1 MIRLQ
6 FWVLLITVA
15 VVRKICCADLYSEQ
29 FASQLV
35 SEWSGP
41 KLPEMTLT
49 TMVQE
54 AYERNQDDPHPNYLM
69 GIIGFLRDNYGDASS
84 HFKRAAELSSFSVDL
99 YLKNYVSVGSLH
111 NYTAVAEYLTGLLVY
126 QPMQSMVINMLI
138 EMFEPNFAKWTMPT
152 QLVLQAPTVVEM
164 WTIYTMT
171 RIPAYMNGDALI
183 TAAAEMDHSPAVD
196 LENERNMTIYGLSLF
211 PRSAELLLLRAFQS
225 YNIRDTYCAQH
236 YFRLASNIRHTAPA
250 SSASAYFE
258 RMQTLLNQLDAF
270 PEATE
275 AGTRDPIGCT
285 CPPCFDKHTVEGYQS
300 LYDIISTV
308 AGDDWHV
315 VGNAT
320 DSTRTVVNTI
330 APTSIH
336 TIRSQLVAINNSA
349 PILRR
354 LPSLQVGCST
364 PNLCAM
370 PGFLVADAVPA
381 PSTHLLT
388 QTYNLSM
395 VADASVGLVY
405 SSHTLEHLSH
415 SLPPPSC
422 RASGYG
428 VLEGATPP
436 VRAKEV
442 TTWAQQRRR
451 AGCESELGASLAE
464 WRRVLITGGRLL
476 VAVPD
481 MELLMRYFHLPET
494 THFQKKVILK
504 FLYGGQEGDY
514 DFHKVG
520 FYEESLTQW
529 LERYGFCNVTRVSDF
544 RIFKDSSSSNYM
556 PGMPLSL
563 NVVAEAC

>member
-54 AYERNQDDPHPNYLM
+54 AYERNQDDPHPNYLL

-126 QPMQSMVINMLI
+126 QPMQSMVISMLN
-138 EMFEPNFAKWTMPT
+138 EMFEPNFATWTMPT
-152 QLVLQAPTVVEM
+152 QLVLQAPTVVDM

-171 RIPAYMNGDALI
+171 RMYAYANGDAFI
-183 TAAAEMDHSPAVD
+183 TAATEMDHSPAVD
-196 LENERNMTIYGLSLF
+196 FENERNMTIYGLSLF

-225 YNIRDTYCAQH
+225 YIRNTYCAQH
-236 YFRLASNIRHTAPA
+236 YFRLASNIRPTAPA
-250 SSASAYFE
+250 SPASAYFE
-258 RMQTLLNQLDAF
+258 RMQTLLSQRDAF

-275 AGTRDPIGCT
+275 AGTRDPTGCT

-300 LYDIISTV
+300 LYETISTV
-308 AGDDWHV
+308 AGKDWYV
-315 VGNAT
+315 VGNVT

-336 TIRSQLVAINNSA
+336 TVQRQLDADSNSA
-349 PILRR
+349 PTLQR

-381 PSTHLLT
+381 PSTHFLT
-388 QTYNLSM
+388 QAYNLSM

-422 RASGYG
+422 HVGGDS
-428 VLEGATPP
+428 VLGATAPP
-436 VRAKEV
+436 VRASD
-442 TTWAQQRRR
+442 AAAGAPRRR
-451 AGCESELGASLAE
+451 RGCESELGASLAE
-464 WRRVLITGGRLL
+464 WRRVLVPGGRLL

-481 MELLMRYFHLPET
+481 MGLLMRYFHLPET

-504 FLYGGQEGDY
+504 FLYGGQEGEY

-529 LERYGFCNVTRVSDF
+529 LERYGFCNVTRMSDF

>member
-1 MIRLQ
+1 MILLQ

-15 VVRKICCADLYSEQ
+15 VVRKMCCADLYSEQ
-29 FASQLV
+29 FAGQLV

-54 AYERNQDDPHPNYLM
+54 AHERNHDDPHPNYLM
-69 GIIGFLRDNYGDASS
+69 GIIGFLRNNYGDASL

-111 NYTAVAEYLTGLLVY
+111 NYTAVTEYLTGLLVY

-138 EMFEPNFAKWTMPT
+138 EMFEPNFATWTMPT
-152 QLVLQAPTVVEM
+152 QLVLQAPTVVDM

-171 RIPAYMNGDALI
+171 RMYAYANGDALI
-183 TAAAEMDHSPAVD
+183 TAAAEADLSTAMDF
-196 LENERNMTIYGLSLF
+196 ENERNVTIYGLSLF
-211 PRSAELLLLRAFQS
+211 PHSAELLLLRAFQS
-225 YNIRDTYCAQH
+225 YNIRATYCTQH
-236 YFRLASNIRHTAPA
+236 YFRLASNIRHTAPT

-258 RMQTLLNQLDAF
+258 RIQTLFNQLDAF
-270 PEATE
+270 PEATD
-275 AGTRDPIGCT
+275 ADTRDPVGCT
-285 CPPCFDKHTVEGYQS
+285 CPPCFDIHTVEGYQS
-300 LYDIISTV
+300 LYETISTV
-308 AGDDWHV
+308 AGEDWHV
-315 VGNAT
+315 VGNITDAT
-320 DSTRTVVNTI
+320 GTVVNTI

-336 TIRSQLVAINNSA
+336 TVQRQLDADSNSA
-349 PILRR
+349 PTLQR

-381 PSTHLLT
+381 PSTHFLT
-388 QTYNLSM
+388 QTYDLSM
-395 VADASVGLVY
+395 VADASVRLVY

-422 RASGYG
+422 RANGYG
-428 VLEGATPP
+428 VLGATASPAR
-436 VRAKEV
+436 VKEV
-442 TTWAQQRRR
+442 TAWAQQRLR

-464 WRRVLITGGRLL
+464 WRRVLVTGGRLL

-481 MELLMRYFHLPET
+481 MELLIRYFHLPET
-494 THFQKKVILK
+494 THFQKKVTLK
-504 FLYGGQEGDY
+504 FLYGGQEGEY

>member
-69 GIIGFLRDNYGDASS
+69 GIIGFLRDNYGEASS
-84 HFKRAAELSSFSVDL
+84 HFKKAAELSSFSVDL

-126 QPMQSMVINMLI
+126 QPMQSMVINMLN
-138 EMFEPNFAKWTMPT
+138 EMFEPNFATWTMPT
-152 QLVLQAPTVVEM
+152 QLVLQAPTVVDM

-171 RIPAYMNGDALI
+171 RMYAYVSGDALVP
-183 TAAAEMDHSPAVD
+183 AAAEADHSTAMD
-196 LENERNMTIYGLSLF
+196 FENERNMTIYGLSLF

-225 YNIRDTYCAQH
+225 HNIRDTYCTQH
-236 YFRLASNIRHTAPA
+236 YFRLASNNRQTAPA

-275 AGTRDPIGCT
+275 AGTRDPIGCR
-285 CPPCFDKHTVEGYQS
+285 CPPCFDIHTVEGYQS
-300 LYDIISTV
+300 LYETISAV
-308 AGDDWHV
+308 AGEDWHV
-315 VGNAT
+315 LGNIT
-320 DSTRTVVNTI
+320 DATRTVV
-330 APTSIH
+330 SIH
-336 TIRSQLVAINNSA
+336 TVQRQLDADSNSA
-349 PILRR
+349 PTLQR

-381 PSTHLLT
+381 PSTHFLT
-388 QTYNLSM
+388 QAYDLSM
-395 VADASVGLVY
+395 VGDASVGLVY

-415 SLPPPSC
+415 TLPPPSC
-422 RASGYG
+422 HA
-428 VLEGATPP
+428 EGGNAEATVGSRP
-436 VRAKEV
+436 
-442 TTWAQQRRR
+442 QHN
-451 AGCESELGASLAE
+451 GCESELGASLAE
-464 WRRVLITGGRLL
+464 WRRVLVPGGRLL

-481 MELLMRYFHLPET
+481 MELLIMYFHLPET

-504 FLYGGQEGDY
+504 FLYGGQEGEY